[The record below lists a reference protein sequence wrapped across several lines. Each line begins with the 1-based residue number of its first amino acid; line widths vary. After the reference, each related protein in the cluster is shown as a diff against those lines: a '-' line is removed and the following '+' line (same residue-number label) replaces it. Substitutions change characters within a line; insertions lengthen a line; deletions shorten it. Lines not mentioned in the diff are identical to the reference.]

1 MEYNKDIQGK
11 IDSALN
17 AMDTAEKVN
26 VSPFFKDKTM
36 QRLFTEKKA
45 ESVAWSW
52 FTPKLQLATLVCI
65 VALNVFAFSRINNTE
80 SSSSYDENINQFA
93 ETYGLS
99 GSAETSF
106 LN

>member
-1 MEYNKDIQGK
+1 MEHNKDIQGK
-11 IDSALN
+11 IDSTLD
-17 AMDTAEKVN
+17 AMDVMEKVD

-36 QRLFTEKKA
+36 QRLFLEKEV
-45 ESVAWSW
+45 ESVVWSW

-65 VALNVFAFSRINNTE
+65 VVLNAFAFSRLNT
-80 SSSSYDENINQFA
+80 SSGSTYDENIDQFA

-99 GSAETSF
+99 GSSETSF